1 MADLVQQTTMIA
13 RAAGLLPARAAM
25 AIEKFGSAFA
35 ALSVRLLAAALAYV
49 LQIALARTLGTDEY
63 GIFAYAWAWVTIGG
77 FIGTFGFG
85 QIAVRF
91 LANYSESGD
100 SAHALGFIR
109 VSLQT
114 LGAGTILIAI
124 SGLAIIHANPELLG
138 HLYFAPI
145 VLALATF
152 PLFALGDMAEGYAR
166 SQGWSML
173 ALAPPYILR
182 QLLLLAIIPLVYWF
196 GITPDATIAMG
207 AALFATAITS
217 LVQIAIVLRRLLAG
231 LPAKTIEKRM
241 TRAWLAAAWPV
252 LLADAAQVLRQNAD
266 VLILAFFAEPAQI
279 ALYFAATRV
288 ASLLGLVEFAVG
300 AAAAHRFARVPE
312 GSNSIILRR
321 LANEA
326 AMLTFWP
333 TLAAAIAISVTA
345 PMILSVFGSEYVAS
359 APLVGVL
366 AIGYVVR
373 AIIGPAEE
381 FLMMRGHGR
390 STLLAQFLGLE
401 VTIGLCWALAPEYG
415 AVGVAFGNLG
425 ALCVTTLV
433 LAVCCGRQT
442 GIVPLPLPLN
452 SRATTE

>member
-1 MADLVQQTTMIA
+1 MQQSTLIA
-13 RAAGLLPARAAM
+13 RATELLPARAVPFV
-25 AIEKFGSAFA
+25 EKFGPAFA
-35 ALSVRLLAAALAYV
+35 ALSVRLLAAGLAYV
-49 LQIALARTLGTDEY
+49 LQIALARTLGADEY

-77 FIGTFGFG
+77 FIGTFGLG
-85 QIAVRF
+85 QISVRF
-91 LANYSESGD
+91 LASYSESGD
-100 SAHALGFIR
+100 SAHAMGFIR

-114 LGAGTILIAI
+114 LGSGTILVALG
-124 SGLAIIHANPELLG
+124 SLAIIQLNPELPG
-138 HLYFAPI
+138 QVYFAPI
-145 VLALATF
+145 VLALVTF
-152 PLFALGDMAEGYAR
+152 PLFALGDLAEGYAR
-166 SQGWSML
+166 SQGWNML

-182 QLLLLAIIPLVYWF
+182 QLLLLAIIPLLYWL
-196 GITPDATIAMG
+196 GATPSATIAMG
-207 AALFATAITS
+207 AALLATAITS
-217 LVQIAIVLRRLLAG
+217 LAQMAIVLRRLLAG
-231 LPAKTIEKRM
+231 MPVKTVERRL
-241 TRAWLAAAWPV
+241 TRVWFIAAWPV

-266 VLILAFFAEPAQI
+266 VLILAFYAEPAQI

-312 GSNSIILRR
+312 GSNTSVLRG

-333 TLAAAIAISVTA
+333 TLVAAIAISATA
-345 PMILSVFGSEYVAS
+345 PLILSVFGAEYITS
-359 APLVGVL
+359 APLVGIL

-401 VTIGLCWALAPEYG
+401 VTIGLCRALAPEYG
-415 AVGVAFGNLG
+415 AVGVALGNLG
-425 ALCVTTLV
+425 ALCVTTFV
-433 LAVCCGRQT
+433 LALCCGRQT
-442 GIVPLPLPLN
+442 GIVPLPIPSH